1 MANDAR
7 PTHKTKDDENNT
19 SKGRYTSGKGSSS
32 MIPSP
37 ARKSE
42 RLEKRNS
49 TIPVQTTPV
58 ETTPVQTTPVQNE
71 KKPVRVEKQTVPIPV
86 LTTPFQNQKKPLR
99 VEKQTTP
106 IPLRRSERS
115 KKPSSSN
122 SSESKKSDKSLSSP
136 DMIRKKEKKEK
147 SVKQL
152 NMETKEV
159 EVSNTREKRV
169 RKRLSGRAYLSMF
182 KETGN
187 AESLNGSGEV
197 LDASDGGEIATKMCD
212 NAEQPQLKCF
222 VKEKLQSPELL
233 NSTMKGRTPN
243 DDTGVERDHEA
254 MSLKRKR
261 SDLNMDSHSDASAA
275 VANKCTPN
283 EDTGVERDHEAMSL
297 KRTRTDLN
305 TDSDA
310 SAVVANKDTC
320 IIRDDVTSS
329 PSRCKNEICVKRR
342 GSCLKMQRYDEK
354 SSSLKRPF
362 KIHPGIVFCMGIR
375 MPFSFLEFEGFR
387 VDNDSTKQ
395 EFCSCRQN
403 LKENLDK
410 EDRGDLEAV
419 VTTEVAAESKNHHSQ
434 QKESFVNFP
443 ANGSTNICIICKLGG
458 HLLCC
463 DGKGC
468 KRSCHLSCLDPPLED
483 APLGVWHC
491 IQCIRKKIESG
502 VQSLSGVESIWD
514 SRKVDV
520 PDESGKCY
528 PHCDLFADTAL
539 NCVPGRSRKQKQYF
553 VKYKGF
559 AHVHNR
565 WVPECQLLEVPS
577 LVSKFNRKNQ
587 STRWKQEWT
596 VPHRLLQ
603 RRSLVSPKQHDETF
617 REHAIDNLDCSYEWL
632 VKWCSLGYEHATW
645 ELENAPFINSPKGRN
660 LIRDYEDRHKRAKR
674 TSCSSSLLSIEK
686 TNKREKGFPV
696 KLSQLSARSSSGF
709 DVDFVNKLHDYWHKG
724 QNAVVFDDQVSF
736 CLFMFLTFYA
746 IALRVTTLP
755 TYHVLER
762 IAKVISFIFSLLS
775 DCCRPFLIIS
785 TSAALHLWDD
795 EFLRLAPS
803 AHVVLYSGTREVRK
817 NIRTLEFYE
826 GGGCIMLQV
835 LITSPEVLVEDLNVL
850 ESIGWEAIVVDECQR
865 SKIFSHFEQIKV
877 LSTDMRLLLVSG
889 QLKDSIA
896 EYLNM
901 LSLLNSPSSDDLI
914 IDSNDTIGG
923 LKEKLLKYIAYEGKS
938 DTSRFVEYWVPV
950 QISNMQ
956 LEQYCATLLS
966 NSLLLC
972 SPLKSDPVGVL
983 RDILISIRKCCD
995 HPYLVDETL
1004 QSLLIKDKETELLD
1018 VGIKA
1023 SGKLQ
1028 LLDSMLSEMKNRGL
1042 RVLILFQ
1049 AINGSKMGLGDI
1061 LDDFIRLRFGKDSYE
1076 RIDGNVRSKGKQ
1088 DALNNFNKDSER
1100 FVFLLETRACLP
1112 SITLSSIDTV
1122 IIFNSDWIPVND
1134 TKALQKITL
1143 DPQFE
1148 KIKIFRLYSSCTV
1161 EEKVLILA
1169 KQDKTPD
1176 GYLQNSRPNTSHLLL
1191 MWGTLHLF
1199 NRLDEFHGGNTPA
1212 SSANNFFDQSFWKDV
1227 VQEFIAILTQ
1237 TGEDSDKSKFNIIL
1251 EVKQNLG
1258 TYSTD
1263 SQLFGESEIE
1273 VIDEGLAPIF
1283 WKKLLEGKHPCWK
1296 YSSGSSQRSRKRVQH
1311 VDDLPKKPDDEV
1323 VKKHR
1328 KVTNN
1333 SVHPSSLKPGV
1344 NGKIASRD
1352 KKGTSGIPA
1361 HNETTYLNHDSTAPC
1376 LVNNNLEV
1384 PEELCDSQESFYLLL
1399 KPGMAKLCEVLKL
1412 KNVPVKAKLPLLAS
1426 VNIVISSTR
1435 IKRDDAKDMVE
1446 KFLEYV
1452 MNNHRVNRERPT
1464 IVQAFQISLCWT
1476 AASLLKQKIDHK
1488 ESLALAKQYLNFG
1501 CNKDEADL
1509 VYSKLRCLKDV
1520 FLNDIKKLEVKYV
1533 DNLHARLSQS
1543 KTCDLQKVKVE
1554 VEDWSTGKEGS
1565 DDRHH
1570 FNLARKDYCKS
1581 IKTIKKKCSKQMAK
1595 VQQKHREKKEGI
1607 GRKYEEERARLE
1619 NKKKTEAAIIRIQSH
1634 GNSSMQTDKLKKLDN
1649 EYTKQFE
1656 ELQRERD
1663 LQIKNLE
1670 AMLEFEVN
1678 KVRDRE
1684 ASWMDEVNSW
1694 LQGEL
1699 LHKPTF
1705 HKSRDGVQCLQTSE
1719 QVNAHDNHESVVP
1732 ASSHLSERTSSNTM
1746 LGRGAGGTE
1755 SPVVNETL
1763 NGGAQACGNPT
1774 KTIALPVS
1782 HGSVNYELDTVASAE
1797 ASVSRSDR
1805 GTIAGSLG
1813 DGQEHGL
1820 SPVHSSEEQ
1829 IYDGVRLSPDVEVLR
1844 EVADTLSLSDGLET
1858 VIPVN
1863 APSSE
1868 KQVPDRV
1875 ESVPDDAGLLEVPE
1889 TGSST
1894 DSPETVVTVN
1904 FSASGEQIP
1913 DRNVLTLPGEE
1924 ILLQVP
1930 ENGRSGDNLENDSI
1944 NLLSSIDQIPDGT
1957 TCIPDAEALLGNL
1970 QDGCS
1975 EPTTLTV
1982 PDDEVLL
1989 QVPENVGSGDNLEND
2004 SANPS
2009 SSREQIPDITTC
2021 MPDDEALSGNLQD
2034 GCSDPITLT
2043 GMRDGDAAVSGMQI
2057 DTRQVEPLLSHSF
2070 DAVASDQSNHG
2081 AQATEP
2087 LAQPQLLISIDSP
2100 SGHNPSGLPSVSG
2113 IEHQPSNG
2121 HIANQIAQAPTV
2133 MVEHHVELSD
2143 LAVSQSIASFVPNP
2157 PIDIPIDGLGT
2168 NTCDPRMA
2176 SVTPGYGNHTVPNVH
2191 PGASQFSLPL
2201 YRDPLQKELDR
2212 LRKETEESV
2221 KTHEETKLRLKSDCE
2236 REIEEVVTQIRRKYE
2251 IKLKETEAE
2260 FLTKKREVD
2269 ANHNKVLMNKIL
2281 ADAFRSKCTDLKQSN
2296 AAVQQEVYSSF
2307 IQQMARLSSHHH
2319 AQRPSALAGPVT
2331 SGPPTVTPQTTVAPA
2346 VSLQTSLPA
2355 GPQTG
2360 VQVVHH
2366 SSALFSST
2374 PTRPSQSSSVTP
2386 PVGHQVGSGL
2396 SAPPHLRPFRPSG
2409 MAPSHPIPNNPP
2421 ATSPMLPPHPTQT
2434 PLPAYQTLTQ
2444 NRAHRANTSGGVPS
2458 LPNSSLS
2465 ALELLLDVS
2474 NRSGSNPILPTTLPS
2489 QSDLHSSFGSTAQ
2502 PESGMQSSRQANPV
2516 QNSGASDVVCLSDDE

>member
-1 MANDAR
+1 MASLLKNSSTISAAEVMANDAR
-7 PTHKTKDDENNT
+7 STRKTKDDENNT
-19 SKGRYTSGKGSSS
+19 SKGRYTSGKGSSC

-49 TIPVQTTPV
+49 TIPVQTSPV

-71 KKPVRVEKQTVPIPV
+71 KKLVRVEKQTVPIPV
-86 LTTPFQNQKKPLR
+86 QISPVQNQKKPVR

-122 SSESKKSDKSLSSP
+122 SSESKKSDKSLNSP

-182 KETGN
+182 KATGN
-187 AESLNGSGEV
+187 VESLNGSGIEANGLEV
-197 LDASDGGEIATKMCD
+197 LDASDGGEIATKICD

-243 DDTGVERDHEA
+243 DDTSVERDHEA

-261 SDLNMDSHSDASAA
+261 SDLNMDSHSDASAV
-275 VANKCTPN
+275 VANKYPPN
-283 EDTGVERDHEAMSL
+283 DDTGVERDREAMSL

-305 TDSDA
+305 MDSDT

-320 IIRDDVTSS
+320 ITCDDVTSS

-342 GSCLKMQRYDEK
+342 GSCLKMQRVE
-354 SSSLKRPF
+354 S
-362 KIHPGIVFCMGIR
+362 
-375 MPFSFLEFEGFR
+375 
-387 VDNDSTKQ
+387 VDNDSKKQ
-395 EFCSCRQN
+395 FCSCRQN
-403 LKENLDK
+403 LKDNLDK
-410 EDRGDLEAV
+410 EDRGDLEVV

-520 PDESGKCY
+520 PDESG
-528 PHCDLFADTAL
+528 
-539 NCVPGRSRKQKQYF
+539 SRKQKQYF

-587 STRWKQEWT
+587 CTRWKQEWT

-603 RRSLVSPKQHDETF
+603 RRSLVSPKQYDESF

-632 VKWCSLGYEHATW
+632 VKWRSLGYEHATW
-645 ELENAPFINSPKGRN
+645 ELENAPFINSPEGRN
-660 LIRDYEDRHKRAKR
+660 LIRDYEYRHKRATR
-674 TSCSSSLLSIEK
+674 ASCSSSLLSIEK

-709 DVDFVNKLHDYWHKG
+709 DVDFVNKLHVYWHKG
-724 QNAVVFDDQVSF
+724 QNAVVFDDQ
-736 CLFMFLTFYA
+736 
-746 IALRVTTLP
+746 
-755 TYHVLER
+755 ER

-826 GGGCIMLQV
+826 GGGCIMFQV
-835 LITSPEVLVEDLNVL
+835 LITTPEVLVEELNVF

-966 NSLLLC
+966 NSLSLC

-983 RDILISIRKCCD
+983 RNILISIRKCCD
-995 HPYLVDETL
+995 HPYLVDESL
-1004 QSLLIKDKETELLD
+1004 QGLLIKDKVTELLD

-1028 LLDSMLSEMKNRGL
+1028 LLDSMLSEMKSRGL
-1042 RVLILFQ
+1042 RVLILFQPTQ

-1061 LDDFIRLRFGKDSYE
+1061 LDDFIRLRFGQDSYE
-1076 RIDGNVRSKGKQ
+1076 RIDGNVRSKEKQ

-1100 FVFLLETRACLP
+1100 FVFLLESRACLP

-1191 MWGTLHLF
+1191 MWGALHLF
-1199 NRLDEFHGGNTPA
+1199 NRLDEFHGGNTSA
-1212 SSANNFFDQSFWKDV
+1212 SSANNFFGPSFWKDV

-1237 TGEDSDKSKFNIIL
+1237 TGEDNDKSKFNIIL

-1263 SQLFGESEIE
+1263 FQLFGESEIE
-1273 VIDEGLAPIF
+1273 VMDEGLAPIF
-1283 WKKLLEGKHPCWK
+1283 WKKLLEGKHPRWK

-1311 VDDLPKKPDDEV
+1311 DDLQKKLDAEDNEV

-1328 KVTNN
+1328 KVANN

-1361 HNETTYLNHDSTAPC
+1361 HNETTYLNHDSTTPC
-1376 LVNNNLEV
+1376 LVNNILEV
-1384 PEELCDSQESFYLLL
+1384 PKELCDSQESFYLLL
-1399 KPGMAKLCEVLKL
+1399 KPEMAKLCEVLKL
-1412 KNVPVKAKLPLLAS
+1412 K
-1426 VNIVISSTR
+1426 
-1435 IKRDDAKDMVE
+1435 DDAKDMVE

-1452 MNNHRVNRERPT
+1452 MNYHRVNRERPT

-1543 KTCDLQKVKVE
+1543 KTCDLQKVKLE

-1565 DDRHH
+1565 DNHDH
-1570 FNLARKDYCKS
+1570 FDLARKDIYKS
-1581 IKTIKKKCSKQMAK
+1581 IKTIRKKCGKQMAK
-1595 VQQKHREKKEGI
+1595 VQQKHREKKDGI

-1619 NKKKTEAAIIRIQSH
+1619 NKKRTEAAIIRIQSH

-1656 ELQRERD
+1656 ELQRDRD

-1699 LHKPTF
+1699 LHKPTC

-1719 QVNAHDNHESVVP
+1719 QVNAHDNH
-1732 ASSHLSERTSSNTM
+1732 LSERTSSNIM

-1755 SPVVNETL
+1755 SSVVNETL
-1763 NGGAQACGNPT
+1763 NQACGNPT

-1782 HGSVNYELDTVASAE
+1782 HGSVNDELDTVASAE
-1797 ASVSRSDR
+1797 ASGSRSER
-1805 GTIAGSLG
+1805 GTRAGSLG
-1813 DGQEHGL
+1813 DGQETTVCMNPGSVEHIPDRTMLSIPDRQVQAKVNELVSSSDGQEHGL

-1829 IYDGVRLSPDVEVLR
+1829 IYDGVRLNPEREVLR
-1844 EVADTLSLSDGLET
+1844 EVTEALSLSDGLET

-1875 ESVPDDAGLLEVPE
+1875 GSVTDDAGLLEVPE

-1904 FSASGEQIP
+1904 YPASGDQIP
-1913 DRNVLTLPGEE
+1913 DRTVLTLPGEE
-1924 ILLQVP
+1924 FLLQVP
-1930 ENGRSGDNLENDSI
+1930 ETGGSGDNLENDSI
-1944 NLLSSIDQIPDGT
+1944 NLLSSMDQIPDCT

-1982 PDDEVLL
+1982 HDDEVLL

-2004 SANPS
+2004 LANLS

-2021 MPDDEALSGNLQD
+2021 IPDDEALSGNLRD

-2043 GMRDGDAAVSGMQI
+2043 GMRDGDAAASGMQI
-2057 DTRQVEPLLSHSF
+2057 DTRQFEPLLSHSF
-2070 DAVASDQSNHG
+2070 DALASDQSNHG

-2087 LAQPQLLISIDSP
+2087 LAPPQLLTSIDSP
-2100 SGHNPSGLPSVSG
+2100 SGHNPSGLLSVSG

-2143 LAVSQSIASFVPNP
+2143 LGVSQSVASFVPNP

-2176 SVTPGYGNHTVPNVH
+2176 SVTPGYSNHTIQNVH

-2221 KTHEETKLRLKSDCE
+2221 KTHEETKLRLKSDCD

-2296 AAVQQEVYSSF
+2296 TAVQQEVYSSF
-2307 IQQMARLSSHHH
+2307 IQQMARLSSQHH

-2331 SGPPTVTPQTTVAPA
+2331 SGVPTVTLQTVVAPA

-2355 GPQTG
+2355 GLQTG

-2374 PTRPSQSSSVTP
+2374 PTRPSQSSSVT

-2421 ATSPMLPPHPTQT
+2421 ATSPMLPPNPTQT
-2434 PLPAYQTLTQ
+2434 PLPAYQSLTQ
-2444 NRAHRANTSGGVPS
+2444 NRAHRVNTSGGVPS

-2474 NRSGSNPILPTTLPS
+2474 NRSGANPILPTTLPS

-2502 PESGMQSSRQANPV
+2502 PESGMRSSRQANPV
-2516 QNSGASDVVCLSDDE
+2516 QNSGSSDVVCLSDDE

>member
-1 MANDAR
+1 MIRRRYNKLEGLKDEDGVWQYDREIMRKIAIDYFLKIFSTKPLLAYLDNSPRGFPCLESESIVNISKDANEEEVRAALTASHLKNSSTISAAEVMANDAR
-7 PTHKTKDDENNT
+7 STHKTKDDENNT

-86 LTTPFQNQKKPLR
+86 QTTPVQNQKKPLR

-136 DMIRKKEKKEK
+136 DVIRKKEKKEK

-159 EVSNTREKRV
+159 EVSNTREKRP
-169 RKRLSGRAYLSMF
+169 RCFGL
-182 KETGN
+182 EGN
-187 AESLNGSGEV
+187 VESLNGSGEV
-197 LDASDGGEIATKMCD
+197 LDASDGGEIATKICD

-233 NSTMKGRTPN
+233 NSTTKGRTPN

-261 SDLNMDSHSDASAA
+261 SDLNMESHSDASAA
-275 VANKCTPN
+275 VANKYTPN
-283 EDTGVERDHEAMSL
+283 EDTVVERDHEAMSL

-305 TDSDA
+305 MDSDA

-329 PSRCKNEICVKRR
+329 PSRCKNDICVKRR
-342 GSCLKMQRYDEK
+342 GSCLKMQ
-354 SSSLKRPF
+354 
-362 KIHPGIVFCMGIR
+362 
-375 MPFSFLEFEGFR
+375 R

-520 PDESGKCY
+520 PDESG
-528 PHCDLFADTAL
+528 
-539 NCVPGRSRKQKQYF
+539 SRKQKQYF

-603 RRSLVSPKQHDETF
+603 RRSLVSPKQRDESF

-696 KLSQLSARSSSGF
+696 KLSQLSGRSSSGF
-709 DVDFVNKLHDYWHKG
+709 DVDFVNKLLDYWHKG
-724 QNAVVFDDQVSF
+724 QNAVVFDDQ
-736 CLFMFLTFYA
+736 
-746 IALRVTTLP
+746 
-755 TYHVLER
+755 ER

-826 GGGCIMLQV
+826 GGGCIMFQV
-835 LITSPEVLVEDLNVL
+835 LITTPEVLVEDLNVF
-850 ESIGWEAIVVDECQR
+850 ESIGWETIVVDECQR

-877 LSTDMRLLLVSG
+877 LRTDMRLLLVSG

-956 LEQYCATLLS
+956 LEQYCATLLT
-966 NSLLLC
+966 NSLSLC

-995 HPYLVDETL
+995 HPYLVDESL

-1028 LLDSMLSEMKNRGL
+1028 LLDSMLSEMKSRGL

-1049 AINGSKMGLGDI
+1049 PTQATNGSKMGLGDI

-1076 RIDGNVRSKGKQ
+1076 RIDGNVRSKEKQ

-1112 SITLSSIDTV
+1112 SITLFSIDTV

-1191 MWGTLHLF
+1191 MWGALHLF

-1237 TGEDSDKSKFNIIL
+1237 TGEDNDKSKFNIIL

-1273 VIDEGLAPIF
+1273 VMDEGLAPIF

-1311 VDDLPKKPDDEV
+1311 VDDLQ
-1323 VKKHR
+1323 KKHR

-1376 LVNNNLEV
+1376 LVNNILEV
-1384 PEELCDSQESFYLLL
+1384 PKELCDSQESFYLLL
-1399 KPGMAKLCEVLKL
+1399 KPGMVKLCEVLKL
-1412 KNVPVKAKLPLLAS
+1412 K
-1426 VNIVISSTR
+1426 
-1435 IKRDDAKDMVE
+1435 DDVKDMVE

-1501 CNKDEADL
+1501 CSKDEADL

-1520 FLNDIKKLEVKYV
+1520 FLNGIKKLEVKYV

-1565 DDRHH
+1565 DNRHH
-1570 FNLARKDYCKS
+1570 FNLAQKDYCKS
-1581 IKTIKKKCSKQMAK
+1581 IKTIRKKCSKQMAK

-1663 LQIKNLE
+1663 LQIKTHE

-1678 KVRDRE
+1678 KVRDR
-1684 ASWMDEVNSW
+1684 ADSWMDEVYSW
-1694 LQGEL
+1694 LYGEL

-1732 ASSHLSERTSSNTM
+1732 ASSHLLERTSSNAM
-1746 LGRGAGGTE
+1746 LGRGTGGTE

-1774 KTIALPVS
+1774 KTIVLPVS

-1829 IYDGVRLSPDVEVLR
+1829 IYDGVRLSPEVEVLR
-1844 EVADTLSLSDGLET
+1844 EVAETLSLSDGLET

-1904 FSASGEQIP
+1904 FPASGEQIP

-1957 TCIPDAEALLGNL
+1957 TCMPDAEALLGNL

-2021 MPDDEALSGNLQD
+2021 MPDDEVLSGNLRD

-2043 GMRDGDAAVSGMQI
+2043 GMQDGVAAVSGMQI
-2057 DTRQVEPLLSHSF
+2057 DTRQVEPPLSHSF

-2087 LAQPQLLISIDSP
+2087 LAQPQLLTSIDSP

-2121 HIANQIAQAPTV
+2121 HIANQITQAPTV
-2133 MVEHHVELSD
+2133 IVEHSVELSD

-2176 SVTPGYGNHTVPNVH
+2176 SVTPVYSNHTVPNVH

-2212 LRKETEESV
+2212 LRKEIEESV
-2221 KTHEETKLRLKSDCE
+2221 KTHEETKLQLKSDCD
-2236 REIEEVVTQIRRKYE
+2236 REIEEVVTQIRKKYE

-2281 ADAFRSKCTDLKQSN
+2281 ADAFRSKCTDLKQTN
-2296 AAVQQEVYSSF
+2296 TAVQQEVYSSF
-2307 IQQMARLSSHHH
+2307 IHQMARLSSQHH
-2319 AQRPSALAGPVT
+2319 AQRPSAAGPVT
-2331 SGPPTVTPQTTVAPA
+2331 SGPLTVTPQTTVAPA

-2355 GPQTG
+2355 GLQTG

-2374 PTRPSQSSSVTP
+2374 PTRPSHSSSVTP

-2421 ATSPMLPPHPTQT
+2421 ATSPMLPQHPTQT
-2434 PLPAYQTLTQ
+2434 PLPAYQSLTQ
-2444 NRAHRANTSGGVPS
+2444 NRAHRVNTSGGVPS

-2502 PESGMQSSRQANPV
+2502 PESGMRSSRQANPV